1 MGADDVGSGRPTVRA
16 LTNPKTTS
24 LDNTLADQPGYAAG
38 VNPVTEPE
46 YYSGSTAENI
56 ITEQHR
62 QQPKNPTI
70 VTETDSSMNLIF
82 IK

>member
-16 LTNPKTTS
+16 LTNPKTAS
-24 LDNTLADQPGYAAG
+24 LDNTLADQPRDAAG
-38 VNPVTEPE
+38 VDPVTEPE

-62 QQPKNPTI
+62 HRAVKNPTLLRNPT
-70 VTETDSSMNLIF
+70 VERLMP
-82 IK
+82 